1 MRRAVVDPMLSFVM
15 IAMADETELKP
26 LYLICGTDKPKVRRA
41 AMRLRQ
47 RVVAESGSDLNVA
60 VFDGRS
66 QRVAEVLTAADTAA
80 FAFGTRLLLVN
91 GADKWP
97 AADRERLLEYL
108 KDPAPATCI
117 ALVGDTFAKTERLTK
132 ALEKQQQ
139 VLRYDVPKRAELIDW
154 VRVRAKARRMEM
166 PTSAIR
172 HFVAL
177 VGEDPDRAETELD
190 KLAAYTRGGSVT
202 PDDIDA
208 VCTATSEARIFELT
222 DAVGRRDVRAA
233 FRCLETL
240 YAGGATAL
248 EVFYALLRHTRQLV
262 AAAEVPPAMPA
273 AEVAK
278 TIGVHPFTA
287 KKLLEQRAN
296 FDRRSLGRALITL
309 ADAEAGMK
317 GKAQVEPE
325 LVLEM
330 ALAQLI
336 GGR

>member
-1 MRRAVVDPMLSFVM
+1 VQRTLILV
-15 IAMADETELKP
+15 KP
-26 LYLICGTDKPKVRRA
+26 
-41 AMRLRQ
+41 
-47 RVVAESGSDLNVA
+47 
-60 VFDGRS
+60 DG
-66 QRVAEVLTAADTAA
+66 AL
-80 FAFGTRLLLVN
+80 
-91 GADKWP
+91 GA
-97 AADRERLLEYL
+97 RN
-108 KDPAPATCI
+108 
-117 ALVGDTFAKTERLTK
+117 
-132 ALEKQQQ
+132 
-139 VLRYDVPKRAELIDW
+139 
-154 VRVRAKARRMEM
+154 
-166 PTSAIR
+166 
-172 HFVAL
+172 
-177 VGEDPDRAETELD
+177 
-190 KLAAYTRGGSVT
+190 
-202 PDDIDA
+202 
-208 VCTATSEARIFELT
+208 
-222 DAVGRRDVRAA
+222 DVRCASVEHKLGIHA
-233 FRCLETL
+233 SPTCVMV
-240 YAGGATAL
+240 YGDAGGATAL